1 MLISRLPSILGANH
15 LNISKVAKDTG
26 ISRTTLT
33 ALCYGDGKGIQFD
46 TLNALCMYLNVTV
59 DQIIEFLPFNLSVLE
74 VAYGGMILKEK
85 NKEQI
90 LCKAYLRYEDKWTK
104 SVFSVDISITL
115 FKFHDE
121 RYVDDIKGLIKPQ
134 RMEQLLSEAQGVT
147 VKAIMERL
155 GFAGQEKVADMIYSK
170 IFDEI
175 LTKDQDYDFSP
186 LDNHFSVN
194 FEFV

>member
-33 ALCYGDGKGIQFD
+33 ALCYGDGKGVQFD

-121 RYVDDIKGLIKPQ
+121 RYVDDIK
-134 RMEQLLSEAQGVT
+134 
-147 VKAIMERL
+147 ERL